1 VIYCDLAR
9 VSLGIHGKRVA
20 NMTSPDQARG
30 GQLDPAIVPVITP
43 AIK

>member
-1 VIYCDLAR
+1 MLAAANR
-9 VSLGIHGKRVA
+9 LSGIHGKRVA
-20 NMTSPDQARG
+20 YMTSPDQARG